1 MARGYADA
9 LAARVDDGAGDA
21 PSRGEF
27 ECEFAGPPGDVH
39 DAGAGAKSVAAKLAH
54 EERGEGG
61 GAVVVLALAP
71 VGAGVGAGGRA
82 RRWRVGGDGVRP
94 GRSVGGGYRAPGAPV
109 GGGASPGANG
119 QGVEARRAGTVRVV
133 ERLGDALDDLH
144 LGPRRRRRWIVGVA
158 RETKRRAQLRQ
169 GLHPPP
175 VFRREDH
182 VHDGSRVVGTVV
194 GGERTRRE
202 VLREGGAVR
211 HDAARARHPPE
222 KRGRRLPEPRA
233 RQGVCR
239 KTRTTRVV
247 RRGTRLHHI

>member
-1 MARGYADA
+1 MRVRRTPRRRPRRRRRREVGRGQTRARG
-9 LAARVDDGAGDA
+9 ARRRRR
-21 PSRGEF
+21 RG
-27 ECEFAGPPGDVH
+27 CRSCACASWRGGWRRR
-39 DAGAGAKSVAAKLAH
+39 ARASVARRRGRGSPGA
-54 EERGEGG
+54 ERRW
-61 GAVVVLALAP
+61 
-71 VGAGVGAGGRA
+71 GVPRA
-82 RRWRVGGDGVRP
+82 RCASRRWR
-94 GRSVGGGYRAPGAPV
+94 
-109 GGGASPGANG
+109 ASPGADG

-211 HDAARARHPPE
+211 HDAARARIPE